1 MKRLI
6 PILLAVIVLLPA
18 CKKHSMEKD
27 ARLLAE
33 KTSQCFNIIDLND
46 PATMDNSD
54 FESCLTE
61 LESLEAKYDSIYK
74 EEEQSKAFGKL
85 YIEELKKT
93 DMPPEATHRS
103 SATLMKTK
111 SFPITT
117 VSSKG

>member
-1 MKRLI
+1 
-6 PILLAVIVLLPA
+6 
-18 CKKHSMEKD
+18 MEKD

-93 DMPPEATHRS
+93 DMPPELMEYLELLFSLS
-103 SATLMKTK
+103 SEDVLLDGDTPLFSDTDEDEE
-111 SFPITT
+111 FPDNDSIQ
-117 VSSKG
+117 